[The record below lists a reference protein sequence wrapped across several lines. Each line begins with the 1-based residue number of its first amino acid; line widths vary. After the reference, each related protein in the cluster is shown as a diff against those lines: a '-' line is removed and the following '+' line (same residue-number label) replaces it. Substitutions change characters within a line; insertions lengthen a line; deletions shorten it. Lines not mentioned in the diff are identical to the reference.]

1 MIDYAKHHKDMKRMI
16 QRDLESDRRYNRRH
30 GIIDNH
36 LCSRCDR
43 IISGNRRACMRCLE
57 YVVDKYFRE
66 NFREK
71 MMKDVDKKKNKT

>member
-1 MIDYAKHHKDMKRMI
+1 MIDYVKHYEKVKKSI
-16 QRDLESDRRYNRRH
+16 QRDLENDRKSNRRH

-43 IISGNRRACMRCLE
+43 IISGNRRTCMRCLE

-66 NFREK
+66 
-71 MMKDVDKKKNKT
+71 KKC